1 MADAKDLSASLE
13 DYLEAIYHIIEEKQ
27 AAKAK
32 DIAVKLAV
40 NSSSVTG
47 ALKALAKRELVNYAP
62 YDLITLTP
70 AGEDAAKEVIKRHKA
85 LYNFFVSVLS
95 VDESEAEETACKLEH
110 EIPPSILRRLI
121 AFVKFVD
128 KCPIGG
134 ATWVESKGY
143 FCDRN
148 AVIQHCPDCAEHGLK
163 PISDR

>member
-1 MADAKDLSASLE
+1 MAVTKDLSASLE
-13 DYLEAIYHIIEEKQ
+13 DYLEAIYHIIEEKH

-32 DIAVKLAV
+32 DIATKLAV

-70 AGEDAAKEVIKRHKA
+70 AGEDAAKEVIKRHQA

-95 VDESEAEETACKLEH
+95 VDETEAEETACKLEH
-110 EIPPSILRRLI
+110 EIPSSILRRLI

-128 KCPIGG
+128 TCPIGG
-134 ATWVESKGY
+134 ATWVESKGF
-143 FCDRN
+143 FCDRHSEILN
-148 AVIQHCPDCAEHGLK
+148 CPDCPDYDLNVTSG
-163 PISDR
+163 S